1 MRYLILVSHGTFAP
15 GLHNALGMM
24 AGSDRED
31 IRSTSLLDGMDVDT
45 FRANFA
51 ELVGDITA
59 EDEII
64 LTADIIGGSPLTTA
78 LEVLTEKGLLGKTL
92 AIGGMNLPLV
102 LTAAFADAETPLEE
116 LEQELTGEAKD
127 QIKRFDLGG
136 DEGCAGDDLPGNG
149 PKVCRFQIP
158 QQRVS
163 VCQLKHSPVILIG
176 KFFIDLEPGDFFRGG
191 IQRETVC
198 VQRRRKLRVLFLRGQ
213 YFLMPLHL
221 TAPFL
226 PSP

>member
-51 ELVGDITA
+51 ELVQDITP

-78 LEVLTEKGLLGKTL
+78 LDVLTEKGLQGKTL

-136 DEGCAGDDLPGNG
+136 DEDDD
-149 PKVCRFQIP
+149 I
-158 QQRVS
+158 
-163 VCQLKHSPVILIG
+163 
-176 KFFIDLEPGDFFRGG
+176 
-191 IQRETVC
+191 
-198 VQRRRKLRVLFLRGQ
+198 
-213 YFLMPLHL
+213 
-221 TAPFL
+221 
-226 PSP
+226 

>member
-45 FRANFA
+45 FRANFT

-78 LEVLTEKGLLGKTL
+78 LDVLTEKGLLGKTL

-102 LTAAFADAETPLEE
+102 LTAAFADADTPLEE
-116 LEQELTGEAKD
+116 LEQELTDEAKD

-136 DEGCAGDDLPGNG
+136 DEDDD
-149 PKVCRFQIP
+149 I
-158 QQRVS
+158 
-163 VCQLKHSPVILIG
+163 
-176 KFFIDLEPGDFFRGG
+176 
-191 IQRETVC
+191 
-198 VQRRRKLRVLFLRGQ
+198 
-213 YFLMPLHL
+213 
-221 TAPFL
+221 
-226 PSP
+226 

>member
-45 FRANFA
+45 FRARFA
-51 ELVGDITA
+51 ELVQDITP

-78 LEVLTEKGLLGKTL
+78 LDVLTEKGLLGKTL

-102 LTAAFADAETPLEE
+102 LTAAFADAETPLDEM
-116 LEQELTGEAKD
+116 EQELTGEAKD

-136 DEGCAGDDLPGNG
+136 DEDDD
-149 PKVCRFQIP
+149 I
-158 QQRVS
+158 
-163 VCQLKHSPVILIG
+163 
-176 KFFIDLEPGDFFRGG
+176 
-191 IQRETVC
+191 
-198 VQRRRKLRVLFLRGQ
+198 
-213 YFLMPLHL
+213 
-221 TAPFL
+221 
-226 PSP
+226 

>member
-51 ELVGDITA
+51 ELVQDITP

-78 LEVLTEKGLLGKTL
+78 LDVLTEKGLLGKTL

-102 LTAAFADAETPLEE
+102 LTASFADADTPLDE
-116 LEQELTGEAKD
+116 LVAELTGEAKD
-127 QIKRFDLGG
+127 QIKRFALGG
-136 DEGCAGDDLPGNG
+136 DEDDD
-149 PKVCRFQIP
+149 I
-158 QQRVS
+158 
-163 VCQLKHSPVILIG
+163 
-176 KFFIDLEPGDFFRGG
+176 
-191 IQRETVC
+191 
-198 VQRRRKLRVLFLRGQ
+198 
-213 YFLMPLHL
+213 
-221 TAPFL
+221 
-226 PSP
+226 

>member
-15 GLHNALGMM
+15 GLHNTLGMM

-45 FRANFA
+45 FRANFT

-78 LEVLTEKGLLGKTL
+78 LDVLTEKGLLGKTL

-102 LTAAFADAETPLEE
+102 LTAAFADADTPLEE

-136 DEGCAGDDLPGNG
+136 DEDDD
-149 PKVCRFQIP
+149 I
-158 QQRVS
+158 
-163 VCQLKHSPVILIG
+163 
-176 KFFIDLEPGDFFRGG
+176 
-191 IQRETVC
+191 
-198 VQRRRKLRVLFLRGQ
+198 
-213 YFLMPLHL
+213 
-221 TAPFL
+221 
-226 PSP
+226 

>member
-78 LEVLTEKGLLGKTL
+78 LDVLTEKGLLGKTL

-102 LTAAFADAETPLEE
+102 LTAAFADADTPIEE
-116 LEQELTGEAKD
+116 LEQELTDEAKD

-136 DEGCAGDDLPGNG
+136 DEDDD
-149 PKVCRFQIP
+149 I
-158 QQRVS
+158 
-163 VCQLKHSPVILIG
+163 
-176 KFFIDLEPGDFFRGG
+176 
-191 IQRETVC
+191 
-198 VQRRRKLRVLFLRGQ
+198 
-213 YFLMPLHL
+213 
-221 TAPFL
+221 
-226 PSP
+226 

>member
-78 LEVLTEKGLLGKTL
+78 LDVLTEKGLLGKTL

-102 LTAAFADAETPLEE
+102 LTAAFADAETPLDEM
-116 LEQELTGEAKD
+116 EQELTGEAKD

-136 DEGCAGDDLPGNG
+136 DEDDD
-149 PKVCRFQIP
+149 I
-158 QQRVS
+158 
-163 VCQLKHSPVILIG
+163 
-176 KFFIDLEPGDFFRGG
+176 
-191 IQRETVC
+191 
-198 VQRRRKLRVLFLRGQ
+198 
-213 YFLMPLHL
+213 
-221 TAPFL
+221 
-226 PSP
+226 

>member
-45 FRANFA
+45 FRARFA
-51 ELVGDITA
+51 ELVQDITP

-78 LEVLTEKGLLGKTL
+78 LDVLTEKGLLGKTL

-102 LTAAFADAETPLEE
+102 LTAAFADADTPLEE

-136 DEGCAGDDLPGNG
+136 DEDDD
-149 PKVCRFQIP
+149 I
-158 QQRVS
+158 
-163 VCQLKHSPVILIG
+163 
-176 KFFIDLEPGDFFRGG
+176 
-191 IQRETVC
+191 
-198 VQRRRKLRVLFLRGQ
+198 
-213 YFLMPLHL
+213 
-221 TAPFL
+221 
-226 PSP
+226 

>member
-51 ELVGDITA
+51 ELVGDITP

-78 LEVLTEKGLLGKTL
+78 LDVLTEKGLLGKTL

-102 LTAAFADAETPLEE
+102 LIAAFADADTPLEE

-136 DEGCAGDDLPGNG
+136 DEDDD
-149 PKVCRFQIP
+149 I
-158 QQRVS
+158 
-163 VCQLKHSPVILIG
+163 
-176 KFFIDLEPGDFFRGG
+176 
-191 IQRETVC
+191 
-198 VQRRRKLRVLFLRGQ
+198 
-213 YFLMPLHL
+213 
-221 TAPFL
+221 
-226 PSP
+226 

>member
-45 FRANFA
+45 FRANFT

-78 LEVLTEKGLLGKTL
+78 LDVLTEKGLLGKTL

-102 LTAAFADAETPLEE
+102 LTAAFADADTPLEE
-116 LEQELTGEAKD
+116 LEQELIGEAKD

-136 DEGCAGDDLPGNG
+136 DEDDD
-149 PKVCRFQIP
+149 I
-158 QQRVS
+158 
-163 VCQLKHSPVILIG
+163 
-176 KFFIDLEPGDFFRGG
+176 
-191 IQRETVC
+191 
-198 VQRRRKLRVLFLRGQ
+198 
-213 YFLMPLHL
+213 
-221 TAPFL
+221 
-226 PSP
+226 

>member
-45 FRANFA
+45 FRANFT

-78 LEVLTEKGLLGKTL
+78 LDVLTEKGLLGKTL

-102 LTAAFADAETPLEE
+102 LTAAFADADTSLEE

-127 QIKRFDLGG
+127 QIKRFDFGG
-136 DEGCAGDDLPGNG
+136 DEDDD
-149 PKVCRFQIP
+149 I
-158 QQRVS
+158 
-163 VCQLKHSPVILIG
+163 
-176 KFFIDLEPGDFFRGG
+176 
-191 IQRETVC
+191 
-198 VQRRRKLRVLFLRGQ
+198 
-213 YFLMPLHL
+213 
-221 TAPFL
+221 
-226 PSP
+226 

>member
-45 FRANFA
+45 FRANFT

-78 LEVLTEKGLLGKTL
+78 LDVLTEKGLLGKTL

-102 LTAAFADAETPLEE
+102 LTAAFADADTPLEE
-116 LEQELTGEAKD
+116 LEQELTGEAKN

-136 DEGCAGDDLPGNG
+136 DEDDD
-149 PKVCRFQIP
+149 I
-158 QQRVS
+158 
-163 VCQLKHSPVILIG
+163 
-176 KFFIDLEPGDFFRGG
+176 
-191 IQRETVC
+191 
-198 VQRRRKLRVLFLRGQ
+198 
-213 YFLMPLHL
+213 
-221 TAPFL
+221 
-226 PSP
+226 

>member
-78 LEVLTEKGLLGKTL
+78 LDVLTEKGLLGKTL
-92 AIGGMNLPLV
+92 AIVVMILPLV
-102 LTAAFADAETPLEE
+102 LTAAFADADTPLDE
-116 LEQELTGEAKD
+116 LEAELTGEAKD
-127 QIKRFDLGG
+127 QIKRFALGG
-136 DEGCAGDDLPGNG
+136 DEDDD
-149 PKVCRFQIP
+149 I
-158 QQRVS
+158 
-163 VCQLKHSPVILIG
+163 
-176 KFFIDLEPGDFFRGG
+176 
-191 IQRETVC
+191 
-198 VQRRRKLRVLFLRGQ
+198 
-213 YFLMPLHL
+213 
-221 TAPFL
+221 
-226 PSP
+226 

>member
-15 GLHNALGMM
+15 GLHNTLGMM

-78 LEVLTEKGLLGKTL
+78 LDVLTEKGLLGKTL

-102 LTAAFADAETPLEE
+102 LTATFADADTPLEE

-136 DEGCAGDDLPGNG
+136 DEDDD
-149 PKVCRFQIP
+149 I
-158 QQRVS
+158 
-163 VCQLKHSPVILIG
+163 
-176 KFFIDLEPGDFFRGG
+176 
-191 IQRETVC
+191 
-198 VQRRRKLRVLFLRGQ
+198 
-213 YFLMPLHL
+213 
-221 TAPFL
+221 
-226 PSP
+226 

>member
-31 IRSTSLLDGMDVDT
+31 IHSTSLLDGMDVDT

-51 ELVGDITA
+51 ELVQDITP

-78 LEVLTEKGLLGKTL
+78 LDVLTEKGLLGKTL

-102 LTAAFADAETPLEE
+102 LTAAFADADTPLDE
-116 LEQELTGEAKD
+116 LEAELTGEAKD
-127 QIKRFDLGG
+127 QIKRFALGG
-136 DEGCAGDDLPGNG
+136 DEDDD
-149 PKVCRFQIP
+149 I
-158 QQRVS
+158 
-163 VCQLKHSPVILIG
+163 
-176 KFFIDLEPGDFFRGG
+176 
-191 IQRETVC
+191 
-198 VQRRRKLRVLFLRGQ
+198 
-213 YFLMPLHL
+213 
-221 TAPFL
+221 
-226 PSP
+226 

>member
-51 ELVGDITA
+51 ELVGDITP

-78 LEVLTEKGLLGKTL
+78 LDVLTEKGLLSKTL

-102 LTAAFADAETPLEE
+102 LTAAFADADTPLDE
-116 LEQELTGEAKD
+116 LEDELTGEAKD
-127 QIKRFDLGG
+127 QIKRFALGG
-136 DEGCAGDDLPGNG
+136 DEDDD
-149 PKVCRFQIP
+149 I
-158 QQRVS
+158 
-163 VCQLKHSPVILIG
+163 
-176 KFFIDLEPGDFFRGG
+176 
-191 IQRETVC
+191 
-198 VQRRRKLRVLFLRGQ
+198 
-213 YFLMPLHL
+213 
-221 TAPFL
+221 
-226 PSP
+226 

>member
-45 FRANFA
+45 FRANFT

-78 LEVLTEKGLLGKTL
+78 LDVLTEKGLLGKTL

-102 LTAAFADAETPLEE
+102 LTAAFADADTPLEE

-136 DEGCAGDDLPGNG
+136 NEDDD
-149 PKVCRFQIP
+149 I
-158 QQRVS
+158 
-163 VCQLKHSPVILIG
+163 
-176 KFFIDLEPGDFFRGG
+176 
-191 IQRETVC
+191 
-198 VQRRRKLRVLFLRGQ
+198 
-213 YFLMPLHL
+213 
-221 TAPFL
+221 
-226 PSP
+226 

>member
-24 AGSDRED
+24 AGSDREN

-45 FRANFA
+45 FRTNFA

-78 LEVLTEKGLLGKTL
+78 LDVLTEKGLLARTL

-102 LTAAFADAETPLEE
+102 LTAAFADADTPLDE
-116 LEQELTGEAKD
+116 LEAEITGEAKD
-127 QIKRFDLGG
+127 QIKRFALSG
-136 DEGCAGDDLPGNG
+136 DEDDD
-149 PKVCRFQIP
+149 I
-158 QQRVS
+158 
-163 VCQLKHSPVILIG
+163 
-176 KFFIDLEPGDFFRGG
+176 
-191 IQRETVC
+191 
-198 VQRRRKLRVLFLRGQ
+198 
-213 YFLMPLHL
+213 
-221 TAPFL
+221 
-226 PSP
+226 

>member
-78 LEVLTEKGLLGKTL
+78 LDVLTENGLLGKTL

-102 LTAAFADAETPLEE
+102 LTAAFADADTPLDE
-116 LEQELTGEAKD
+116 LEAELTGEAKD
-127 QIKRFDLGG
+127 QIKRFALGG
-136 DEGCAGDDLPGNG
+136 DEDDD
-149 PKVCRFQIP
+149 I
-158 QQRVS
+158 
-163 VCQLKHSPVILIG
+163 
-176 KFFIDLEPGDFFRGG
+176 
-191 IQRETVC
+191 
-198 VQRRRKLRVLFLRGQ
+198 
-213 YFLMPLHL
+213 
-221 TAPFL
+221 
-226 PSP
+226 

>member
-51 ELVGDITA
+51 ELVGDITP

-78 LEVLTEKGLLGKTL
+78 LDVLTEKGLLGKTL

-102 LTAAFADAETPLEE
+102 LTAAFADADTPLDE
-116 LEQELTGEAKD
+116 LEAELTAEAKD
-127 QIKRFDLGG
+127 QIKRFALGG
-136 DEGCAGDDLPGNG
+136 DEDDD
-149 PKVCRFQIP
+149 I
-158 QQRVS
+158 
-163 VCQLKHSPVILIG
+163 
-176 KFFIDLEPGDFFRGG
+176 
-191 IQRETVC
+191 
-198 VQRRRKLRVLFLRGQ
+198 
-213 YFLMPLHL
+213 
-221 TAPFL
+221 
-226 PSP
+226 

>member
-31 IRSTSLLDGMDVDT
+31 IRSTSLLDGMDVDM

-59 EDEII
+59 EDELI

-78 LEVLTEKGLLGKTL
+78 LDVLTEKGLLAHTL

-102 LTAAFADAETPLEE
+102 LTAAFADADTPLDE
-116 LEQELTGEAKD
+116 LEAELTGEAKD
-127 QIKRFDLGG
+127 QIKRFALGG
-136 DEGCAGDDLPGNG
+136 DEDDD
-149 PKVCRFQIP
+149 I
-158 QQRVS
+158 
-163 VCQLKHSPVILIG
+163 
-176 KFFIDLEPGDFFRGG
+176 
-191 IQRETVC
+191 
-198 VQRRRKLRVLFLRGQ
+198 
-213 YFLMPLHL
+213 
-221 TAPFL
+221 
-226 PSP
+226 

>member
-78 LEVLTEKGLLGKTL
+78 LDVLTEKGLLGKTL

-102 LTAAFADAETPLEE
+102 LTATFADADTPLEE

-136 DEGCAGDDLPGNG
+136 DEDD
-149 PKVCRFQIP
+149 
-158 QQRVS
+158 
-163 VCQLKHSPVILIG
+163 
-176 KFFIDLEPGDFFRGG
+176 D
-191 IQRETVC
+191 T
-198 VQRRRKLRVLFLRGQ
+198 
-213 YFLMPLHL
+213 
-221 TAPFL
+221 
-226 PSP
+226 

>member
-45 FRANFA
+45 FRANFT

-78 LEVLTEKGLLGKTL
+78 LDVLTEKGLLARTL

-102 LTAAFADAETPLEE
+102 LTAAFADADTPLDE
-116 LEQELTGEAKD
+116 LEAELTGEAKD
-127 QIKRFDLGG
+127 QIKRFALGG
-136 DEGCAGDDLPGNG
+136 DEDDD
-149 PKVCRFQIP
+149 I
-158 QQRVS
+158 
-163 VCQLKHSPVILIG
+163 
-176 KFFIDLEPGDFFRGG
+176 
-191 IQRETVC
+191 
-198 VQRRRKLRVLFLRGQ
+198 
-213 YFLMPLHL
+213 
-221 TAPFL
+221 
-226 PSP
+226 

>member
-51 ELVGDITA
+51 ELLGDITP

-78 LEVLTEKGLLGKTL
+78 LDVLTEKGLLGKTL

-102 LTAAFADAETPLEE
+102 LTAAFADADTPLDE
-116 LEQELTGEAKD
+116 LEAELTGEAKD
-127 QIKRFDLGG
+127 QIKRFALDG
-136 DEGCAGDDLPGNG
+136 DEDDD
-149 PKVCRFQIP
+149 I
-158 QQRVS
+158 
-163 VCQLKHSPVILIG
+163 
-176 KFFIDLEPGDFFRGG
+176 
-191 IQRETVC
+191 
-198 VQRRRKLRVLFLRGQ
+198 
-213 YFLMPLHL
+213 
-221 TAPFL
+221 
-226 PSP
+226 

>member
-15 GLHNALGMM
+15 GLHNTLGMM

-78 LEVLTEKGLLGKTL
+78 LDVLTEKGLLGKTL

-102 LTAAFADAETPLEE
+102 LTAAFADADTPLEE

-136 DEGCAGDDLPGNG
+136 DEDDD
-149 PKVCRFQIP
+149 I
-158 QQRVS
+158 
-163 VCQLKHSPVILIG
+163 
-176 KFFIDLEPGDFFRGG
+176 
-191 IQRETVC
+191 
-198 VQRRRKLRVLFLRGQ
+198 
-213 YFLMPLHL
+213 
-221 TAPFL
+221 
-226 PSP
+226 

>member
-24 AGSDRED
+24 ARSDRED

-78 LEVLTEKGLLGKTL
+78 LDVLTEKGLLGKTL

-102 LTAAFADAETPLEE
+102 LTAAFADADTPLEE

-136 DEGCAGDDLPGNG
+136 DEDDDL
-149 PKVCRFQIP
+149 
-158 QQRVS
+158 
-163 VCQLKHSPVILIG
+163 
-176 KFFIDLEPGDFFRGG
+176 
-191 IQRETVC
+191 
-198 VQRRRKLRVLFLRGQ
+198 
-213 YFLMPLHL
+213 
-221 TAPFL
+221 
-226 PSP
+226 

>member
-51 ELVGDITA
+51 ELVQDITP

-64 LTADIIGGSPLTTA
+64 LAADIIGGSPLTTA
-78 LEVLTEKGLLGKTL
+78 LDVLTEKGLLGKTL

-136 DEGCAGDDLPGNG
+136 DEDDD
-149 PKVCRFQIP
+149 I
-158 QQRVS
+158 
-163 VCQLKHSPVILIG
+163 
-176 KFFIDLEPGDFFRGG
+176 
-191 IQRETVC
+191 
-198 VQRRRKLRVLFLRGQ
+198 
-213 YFLMPLHL
+213 
-221 TAPFL
+221 
-226 PSP
+226 

>member
-45 FRANFA
+45 FRANFT

-64 LTADIIGGSPLTTA
+64 LAADIIGGSPLTTA
-78 LEVLTEKGLLGKTL
+78 LDVLTEKGLLGKTL

-102 LTAAFADAETPLEE
+102 LTAAFADADTPLEE

-136 DEGCAGDDLPGNG
+136 DEDDD
-149 PKVCRFQIP
+149 I
-158 QQRVS
+158 
-163 VCQLKHSPVILIG
+163 
-176 KFFIDLEPGDFFRGG
+176 
-191 IQRETVC
+191 
-198 VQRRRKLRVLFLRGQ
+198 
-213 YFLMPLHL
+213 
-221 TAPFL
+221 
-226 PSP
+226 

>member
-31 IRSTSLLDGMDVDT
+31 IRSTSLLDVMDVDT

-78 LEVLTEKGLLGKTL
+78 LDVLTEKGLLGKTL

-102 LTAAFADAETPLEE
+102 LTAAFADADTPLEE

-136 DEGCAGDDLPGNG
+136 DEDDD
-149 PKVCRFQIP
+149 I
-158 QQRVS
+158 
-163 VCQLKHSPVILIG
+163 
-176 KFFIDLEPGDFFRGG
+176 
-191 IQRETVC
+191 
-198 VQRRRKLRVLFLRGQ
+198 
-213 YFLMPLHL
+213 
-221 TAPFL
+221 
-226 PSP
+226 

>member
-31 IRSTSLLDGMDVDT
+31 IRSTSLLDGMGVDT

-51 ELVGDITA
+51 ELVGDITP

-78 LEVLTEKGLLGKTL
+78 LDVLTEKGLLGKTL

-136 DEGCAGDDLPGNG
+136 DEDDD
-149 PKVCRFQIP
+149 I
-158 QQRVS
+158 
-163 VCQLKHSPVILIG
+163 
-176 KFFIDLEPGDFFRGG
+176 
-191 IQRETVC
+191 
-198 VQRRRKLRVLFLRGQ
+198 
-213 YFLMPLHL
+213 
-221 TAPFL
+221 
-226 PSP
+226 

>member
-15 GLHNALGMM
+15 GLHNALGMV

-51 ELVGDITA
+51 ELVQDITP

-78 LEVLTEKGLLGKTL
+78 LDVLTEKGLLGKTL

-102 LTAAFADAETPLEE
+102 LTAAFADAETPLDE

-136 DEGCAGDDLPGNG
+136 DEDDD
-149 PKVCRFQIP
+149 I
-158 QQRVS
+158 
-163 VCQLKHSPVILIG
+163 
-176 KFFIDLEPGDFFRGG
+176 
-191 IQRETVC
+191 
-198 VQRRRKLRVLFLRGQ
+198 
-213 YFLMPLHL
+213 
-221 TAPFL
+221 
-226 PSP
+226 

>member
-45 FRANFA
+45 FRANFT

-78 LEVLTEKGLLGKTL
+78 LDVLTEKGLLGKTL

-102 LTAAFADAETPLEE
+102 LTAAFADADTPIEE

-136 DEGCAGDDLPGNG
+136 DEDDD
-149 PKVCRFQIP
+149 I
-158 QQRVS
+158 
-163 VCQLKHSPVILIG
+163 
-176 KFFIDLEPGDFFRGG
+176 
-191 IQRETVC
+191 
-198 VQRRRKLRVLFLRGQ
+198 
-213 YFLMPLHL
+213 
-221 TAPFL
+221 
-226 PSP
+226 